1 MLSKIRLAINGF
13 GRIGRAAFKIGWER
27 QDIEFVAINDLG
39 DIKTMAHLLKYDSIY
54 GIWDKEIDYDEQG
67 LIINKKRVPILKEKE
82 PMNLPWKKMGV
93 DIVLESTGIF
103 LDKESSMGHIKAGAK
118 RVIISAPAKGEDI
131 PTYILGV
138 NEEKLDASQLIIS
151 NGSCTTNCLAPIVKI
166 LDDNFGLDYGFMT
179 TVHAYTNDQK
189 ILDLPHKDLRRARAA
204 GFNMI
209 PTTSGATKT
218 VVDVLPH
225 LKGRLDG
232 LAIRVPIPVVSLVDF
247 VCLTKKEVNVSL
259 INQTFEQASKGVL
272 SNIIA
277 VTNEPLV
284 SSDFK
289 GDTHSAIVDLSL
301 TQVQNNNLVKIIA
314 WYDNEWGYSQR
325 YIELAEYLGRE
336 I

>member
-189 ILDLPHKDLRRARAA
+189 ILDLPHKDLASES
-204 GFNMI
+204 
-209 PTTSGATKT
+209 SG
-218 VVDVLPH
+218 
-225 LKGRLDG
+225 
-232 LAIRVPIPVVSLVDF
+232 I
-247 VCLTKKEVNVSL
+247 
-259 INQTFEQASKGVL
+259 
-272 SNIIA
+272 
-277 VTNEPLV
+277 
-284 SSDFK
+284 
-289 GDTHSAIVDLSL
+289 
-301 TQVQNNNLVKIIA
+301 
-314 WYDNEWGYSQR
+314 
-325 YIELAEYLGRE
+325 
-336 I
+336 

>member
-1 MLSKIRLAINGF
+1 
-13 GRIGRAAFKIGWER
+13 
-27 QDIEFVAINDLG
+27 
-39 DIKTMAHLLKYDSIY
+39 
-54 GIWDKEIDYDEQG
+54 
-67 LIINKKRVPILKEKE
+67 
-82 PMNLPWKKMGV
+82 MGV

-325 YIELAEYLGRE
+325 YIELAEYLGRK